1 MKITIKNNKLTP
13 FGEIAKGVVFKDPA
27 TENSYYI
34 RTALVVD
41 EDTGV
46 YKWNCLHLDN
56 YTYDCFGEKYM
67 VRPIYGAELIIP

>member
-1 MKITIKNNKLTP
+1 MKITIKDNKLVP
-13 FGEIAKGVVFKDPA
+13 FEKIAEGTVFKVPE
-27 TENSYYI
+27 TEDYCIKIAS
-34 RTALVVD
+34 VVD